1 MSADQDDKKKIE
13 IDKAHCNTCL
23 SQTNHWIRASYFE
36 RHEDE
41 DHCVWGSNN
50 FQILQ
55 CCGCEEVK
63 FRRSE
68 QFSEW
73 EDYETNARGETV
85 PVLPIKQTYFPPAK
99 WRMTP
104 RWMHLL
110 FVKDE
115 VLHRIHEEV
124 YTAIQANSLFLA
136 GAGSRALIDR
146 ILIYTVGDEGTFR
159 GRLESLAKK
168 GFIAEKD
175 VETIETALEAGHA
188 SAHRGWI
195 PTREAIETVMN
206 IIENLI
212 ERVYVLS
219 DSAKSLRPQI
229 PSRSSKKD

>member
-1 MSADQDDKKKIE
+1 MSELEKIKTE
-13 IDKAHCNTCL
+13 KAHCNQCL

-41 DHCVWGSNN
+41 HQCVWGSNS

-73 EDYETNARGETV
+73 EDYETNAHGETV
-85 PVLPIKQTYFPPAK
+85 PVLPVKETYFPPAK
-99 WRMTP
+99 WRMSP

-124 YTAIQANSLFLA
+124 YAAIQANSLFLA
-136 GAGSRALIDR
+136 GAGSRSRALIER
-146 ILIYTVGDEGTFR
+146 VLSFTVGESGSFN
-159 GRLESLAKK
+159 GRLKLLAQK

-175 VETIETALEAGHA
+175 A
-188 SAHRGWI
+188 S
-195 PTREAIETVMN
+195 T
-206 IIENLI
+206 
-212 ERVYVLS
+212 
-219 DSAKSLRPQI
+219 
-229 PSRSSKKD
+229 SK